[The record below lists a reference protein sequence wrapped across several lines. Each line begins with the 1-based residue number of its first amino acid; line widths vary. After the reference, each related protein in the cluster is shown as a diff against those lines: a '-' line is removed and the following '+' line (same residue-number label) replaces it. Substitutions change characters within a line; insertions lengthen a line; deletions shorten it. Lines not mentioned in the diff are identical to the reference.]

1 MNFLQEL
8 TLKAFTLN
16 RIPTAAK
23 SVAIAASFVFTTS
36 YAADESNCDC
46 ETDTYPTHVIADYVL
61 ACMSAN
67 GNSYE
72 SLHQCSCS
80 IDLIKS
86 KMSHEDYV
94 TAQTI
99 MQVQLDKGQRGI
111 FYRDSSW
118 AKSKLKLLQKL
129 QAESTLKCF

>member
-1 MNFLQEL
+1 MNFLQKL
-8 TLKAFTLN
+8 AFKGISPASKSLALIATLAFT
-16 RIPTAAK
+16 TG
-23 SVAIAASFVFTTS
+23 
-36 YAADESNCDC
+36 YAADEANCNC
-46 ETDTYPTHVIADYVL
+46 EDDAYPTHVIADYVL

-118 AKSKLKLLQKL
+118 AKTKLELLQKL